1 MIVISSRQR
10 WLVSTLGT
18 FSLLLSLGHGQQP
31 ARPTDGSASSEG
43 DSSRRERRFNMTPDE
58 MRQRMSAALKEQF
71 KVENDEEWALISERI
86 TKVQELRRSTMAGG
100 GFMGRPMGG
109 PPAGDTTGNR
119 FRTSMMGGAASPEV
133 QALSAAIRNNAT
145 SADLKARLER
155 LRESR
160 KQNEAKLAAA
170 QDELRAVLD
179 LRQESIAVLMG
190 LLP

>member
-1 MIVISSRQR
+1 
-10 WLVSTLGT
+10 
-18 FSLLLSLGHGQQP
+18 
-31 ARPTDGSASSEG
+31 
-43 DSSRRERRFNMTPDE
+43 

-86 TKVQELRRSTMAGG
+86 TKVQELRRSTMGGG
-100 GFMGRPMGG
+100 GFMGRPIGG
-109 PPAGDTTGNR
+109 PPAGDNAGSR
-119 FRTSMMGGAASPEV
+119 FRGPMSAGATSPEA